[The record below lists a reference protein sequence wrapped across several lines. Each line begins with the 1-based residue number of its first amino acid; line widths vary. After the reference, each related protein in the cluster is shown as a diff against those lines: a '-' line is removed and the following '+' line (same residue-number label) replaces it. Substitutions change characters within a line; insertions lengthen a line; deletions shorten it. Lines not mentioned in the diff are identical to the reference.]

1 MSKGSSPQNV
11 TTTSSAEPSE
21 FIKPY
26 LTQAIDYSQDL
37 FESDLPNFF
46 PNNTFVTPAA
56 ETQAALDLATVR
68 SLAGNPLLNQSQNL
82 ASQTLSGDFL
92 SPTTNPYSQGLF
104 NQMAD
109 DVTSKV
115 QSQFS
120 RAGRLGSGAN
130 QEILAD
136 SLGRLANQVYG
147 DQFNRERAIQA
158 QTMQTAPQ
166 LGEMDFNDIR
176 RLQQVGA
183 DRESIEQTKLQ
194 DAISR
199 FDFEQQKPFLKLNQ
213 FLGALGS
220 PVPTQTVST
229 QPVFRN
235 TGAGLLGGAL
245 VGSNIAGMM
254 PQGSMFAN
262 PLFGA
267 IGGGLLG
274 GFA

>member
-21 FIKPY
+21 FIRPY

-56 ETQAALDLATVR
+56 ETQAALDLASAR
-68 SLAGNPLLNQSQNL
+68 AIAGNPLLNQSQNL
-82 ASQTLSGDFL
+82 AQQTLSGDFL
-92 SPTTNPYSQGLF
+92 SPTTNPYSQALF

-120 RAGRLGSGAN
+120 RAGRLGSAAN
-130 QEILAD
+130 QEVLAD

-147 DQFNRERAIQA
+147 DQFNRERALQA
-158 QTMQTAPQ
+158 QTMLTAPQ
-166 LGEMDFNDIR
+166 LGEMDFNDIQ
-176 RLQQVGA
+176 RLQRVGA
-183 DRESIEQTKLQ
+183 DRESIDQARLQ
-194 DAISR
+194 DAIAR

-220 PVPTQTVST
+220 PVPTQTVSP
-229 QPVFRN
+229 QPDVRN
-235 TGAGLLGGAL
+235 PGAGVLGGAL
-245 VGSNIAGMM
+245 TGANIASQIG
-254 PQGSMFAN
+254 GTSMFGN

-267 IGGGLLG
+267 AAGGLLG
-274 GFA
+274 GFF

>member
-21 FIKPY
+21 FIRPY

-37 FESDLPNFF
+37 FESDLRNFF

-56 ETQAALDLATVR
+56 ETQAALDLASAR
-68 SLAGNPLLNQSQNL
+68 AIAGNPLLNQSQNL
-82 ASQTLSGDFL
+82 AQQTLSGDFL
-92 SPTTNPYSQGLF
+92 SPTTNPYSQALF

-120 RAGRLGSGAN
+120 RAGRLGSAAN
-130 QEILAD
+130 QEVLAD

-147 DQFNRERAIQA
+147 DQFNRERALQA
-158 QTMQTAPQ
+158 QTMLTAPQ
-166 LGEMDFNDIR
+166 LGEMDFNDIQ
-176 RLQQVGA
+176 RLQRVGA
-183 DRESIEQTKLQ
+183 DRESIDQARLQ
-194 DAISR
+194 DAIAR

-220 PVPTQTVST
+220 PVPTQTVSP
-229 QPVFRN
+229 QPDVRN
-235 TGAGLLGGAL
+235 PGAGVLGGA
-245 VGSNIAGMM
+245 
-254 PQGSMFAN
+254 
-262 PLFGA
+262 
-267 IGGGLLG
+267 
-274 GFA
+274 